1 MLKGRVERY
10 LSGSVKR
17 HENSIQIER
26 AHRGGRKSDSVV
38 GVTVNEAVGV
48 PRPTTIMP
56 APLFTAEIP
65 AFASTSVLKAPVPSV
80 TSIPAAGEGLE
91 VVLVIGTP
99 ELIACPG
106 MGKPDILITIANAEF
121 REKASSA
128 LR

>member
-1 MLKGRVERY
+1 
-10 LSGSVKR
+10 
-17 HENSIQIER
+17 
-26 AHRGGRKSDSVV
+26 
-38 GVTVNEAVGV
+38 
-48 PRPTTIMP
+48 MP